1 MPRRFT
7 KMTYV
12 TEKVGIKGNKKKAYD
27 AIAILKG

>member
-12 TEKVGIKGNKKKAYD
+12 TEKVGIKGNKKKKETA
-27 AIAILKG
+27 